1 MANRFNLQP
10 DQRFSNMREHLHERV
25 RTAAGALNAET
36 FGDFFDPLMQ
46 ITTRDGFDAVGAH
59 EGTIWLADS
68 EEKHLVPAFNTGP
81 NAAQL
86 VNQFRQPLSQGL
98 ISLVFRNGQS
108 FCENDVYKNAQQDK
122 TLDSRLHLLT
132 CAMIAVPLYFAQN
145 VRGVISCVQ
154 LKEAGVNVPDPSGF
168 SPASIHRIER
178 LSAVLGRMVDLSLV
192 GITVGWRVS

>member
-10 DQRFSNMREHLHERV
+10 DQRFAPMRERLHERV
-25 RTAAGALNAET
+25 REAAAALSAET
-36 FGDFFDPLMQ
+36 FADFFDPLMQ
-46 ITTRDGFDAVGAH
+46 ATVRDEFDAVGAH
-59 EGTIWLADS
+59 EGTIWLADA
-68 EEKHLVPAFNTGP
+68 EEKYLVPAFNTGP

-86 VNQFRQPLSQGL
+86 VNRFQQPLSQGL

-108 FCENDVYKNAQQDK
+108 FCENQVYRNAEQDK
-122 TLDSRLHLLT
+122 TLDTRLHLQT

-154 LKEAGVNVPDPSGF
+154 LKEADSKSPDPPGF

-178 LSAVLGRMVDLSLV
+178 VAAVLGRLLDLSLV
-192 GITVGWRVS
+192 GTTVGWRVS

>member
-1 MANRFNLQP
+1 MPKRFNLQP
-10 DQRFSNMREHLHERV
+10 DQRFSTMREHLHERV
-25 RTAAGALNAET
+25 RVAAGALNAET
-36 FGDFFDPLMQ
+36 FADFFDPLMQ
-46 ITTRDGFDAVGAH
+46 LTARDGFDAVGAH

-68 EEKHLVPAFNTGP
+68 DEKHLVPAFNTGP

-122 TLDSRLHLLT
+122 TLDSKLHLLT
-132 CAMIAVPLYFAQN
+132 CSMIAVPLYFAQN

-154 LKEAGVNVPDPSGF
+154 LKAADANVPDPSGF

-178 LSAVLGRMVDLSLV
+178 LSGVLGRMLDLSLV
-192 GITVGWRVS
+192 GTTVGWRVS